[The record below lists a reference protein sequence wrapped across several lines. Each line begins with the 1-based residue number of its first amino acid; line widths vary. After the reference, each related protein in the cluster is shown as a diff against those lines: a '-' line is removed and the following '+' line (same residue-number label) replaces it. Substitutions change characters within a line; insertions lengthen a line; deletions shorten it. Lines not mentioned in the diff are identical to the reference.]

1 MRKPT
6 TFRLKESIRSLLDTM
21 AAMEDVS
28 RTAMLEAIVKE
39 AAKQRKIDLPTKS
52 TLQKEIKETNNA

>member
-6 TFRLKESIRSLLDTM
+6 TFRLKDSTRSLLDTM

-28 RTAMLEAIVKE
+28 RTAMLELVVKE
-39 AAKQRKIDLPTKS
+39 AAQRREIDTPTRK
-52 TLQKEIKETNNA
+52 TPQKFKETNNV